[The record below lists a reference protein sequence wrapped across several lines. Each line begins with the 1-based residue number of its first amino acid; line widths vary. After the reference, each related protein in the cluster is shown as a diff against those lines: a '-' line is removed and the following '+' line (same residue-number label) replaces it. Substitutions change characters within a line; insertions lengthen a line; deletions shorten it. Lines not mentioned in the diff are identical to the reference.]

1 MEKYH
6 LTNAMN
12 FLREKKTELHLQELQ
27 TLPFAISFYKVF
39 FSMRIRQF
47 EGHKS
52 LMPCRN
58 PLKQFA
64 HAVFFKLSCSIKNN
78 NVFHEERF
86 QLGFVTLSSKV
97 YHEYK

>member
-1 MEKYH
+1 MEEYH
-6 LTNAMN
+6 LANAMN

-39 FSMRIRQF
+39 FFSMRIRQF

-64 HAVFFKLSCSIKNN
+64 HSVFFKLSCSTKNN
-78 NVFHEERF
+78 NAFHEEKVSTGFRNPEF
-86 QLGFVTLSSKV
+86 QSLS
-97 YHEYK
+97 